1 MASNYGPKEVEEIGI
16 VQNGLVFWVHASA
29 LSSYGGSGTTWADI
43 KGNNDLTMDSNVTFD
58 TTYNPD
64 AAKSMNFAGSG
75 TSHPPGTSNMVS
87 CSPFTITSGTVWSQ
101 QCFYKPSNQESGGY
115 GYFNRLWCA
124 ISEGGN
130 ANSAQKKLYLYV
142 DNATAQVISTT
153 QFETGI
159 WYNIGWVFNS
169 NNTVKTYVNG
179 VLDKTTTVSGEYNWP
194 TTTFNGLGQYNGVT
208 HHLNGK
214 LGNFMIYDRELTASE
229 FLKNFNTERDR
240 FGI

>member
-1 MASNYGPKEVEEIGI
+1 MAFNNGPSKVEEIGI
-16 VQNGLVFWVHASA
+16 VEDGLVFWVHASA
-29 LSSYGGSGTTWADI
+29 KSSYGGSGTTWSDI

-58 TTYNPD
+58 TTYNPTT
-64 AAKSMNFAGSG
+64 AKSMNFAGSG
-75 TSHPPGTSNMVS
+75 ASNRVT
-87 CSPFTITSGTVWSQ
+87 CSSFTITSGTVWSQ

-130 ANSAQKKLYLYV
+130 ANSANKKLYLFI
-142 DNATAQVISTT
+142 DGATAQVISTT

-179 VLDKTTTVSGEYNWP
+179 VLDKTTTVSGATNWP
-194 TTTFNGLGQYNGVT
+194 TTTFIGLGQYNGST

-229 FLKNFNTERDR
+229 FLKNFNTERSR
-240 FGI
+240 YGI